1 MSTLDCLFIAPPTGG
16 KIYQE
21 LSNKYSPIE
30 TPTWA
35 LLLAESCRSVEYN
48 VGISDLNIEKTD
60 SIVNRIKL
68 ENPKYICIVV
78 YGPNPNSGTMMMGGA
93 LEFADIVKKNFPNIT
108 IIFVGSHVSA
118 LPYEVL
124 KEKSVDIVLTNEG
137 VYALRNI
144 LGGKSLQE
152 IKGIGYDDMLN
163 PPEKLVPQSR
173 MDLDLPGYSWDL
185 LPYKHK
191 PLDLYKCHFWHSG
204 YNHEK
209 RSPFAAIY
217 TSLGCQFRCS
227 FCMVNILNK
236 NDNADIGIASNY
248 AGMRFWSP
256 DFIVHEIEKLYK
268 MGVIRI
274 RLADEMFLLN
284 RKYYVPF
291 CENIIKRGLGNKLYM
306 WAYSR
311 IDTVNDV
318 KQLKLIRKAGIR
330 WLCLGIESGDMRV
343 RLEVTKGKF
352 EDVDIKSVI
361 DICHENDIEIIANYM
376 FGLPNDTYESM
387 TKTFTLS
394 LELCTIVWN
403 AYATMALP
411 GSELYKEALD
421 KDIPLPDSYEGYS
434 FHSYETLPLPTS
446 QLTSAEVLEFRDWAW
461 SAYHSYPPFLRKVEE
476 KYGIKQR
483 KNIETMTD
491 IILKRKLLGD

>member
-209 RSPFAAIY
+209 DRHLLQFIHHWDVSLDVHFA
-217 TSLGCQFRCS
+217 
-227 FCMVNILNK
+227 
-236 NDNADIGIASNY
+236 
-248 AGMRFWSP
+248 W
-256 DFIVHEIEKLYK
+256 
-268 MGVIRI
+268 
-274 RLADEMFLLN
+274 
-284 RKYYVPF
+284 
-291 CENIIKRGLGNKLYM
+291 
-306 WAYSR
+306 
-311 IDTVNDV
+311 
-318 KQLKLIRKAGIR
+318 
-330 WLCLGIESGDMRV
+330 
-343 RLEVTKGKF
+343 
-352 EDVDIKSVI
+352 
-361 DICHENDIEIIANYM
+361 
-376 FGLPNDTYESM
+376 
-387 TKTFTLS
+387 
-394 LELCTIVWN
+394 
-403 AYATMALP
+403 
-411 GSELYKEALD
+411 
-421 KDIPLPDSYEGYS
+421 
-434 FHSYETLPLPTS
+434 
-446 QLTSAEVLEFRDWAW
+446 
-461 SAYHSYPPFLRKVEE
+461 
-476 KYGIKQR
+476 
-483 KNIETMTD
+483 
-491 IILKRKLLGD
+491 